1 MSTKQDIFADLVE
14 KNQGIIHKICRS
26 YTNTE
31 DEHQDMFQ
39 EVVLQLWNSFDT
51 FKDEAKFSTWL
62 YRVALNTAITLFK
75 KTKRTPTIA
84 TEKMPVVAY
93 EETTD
98 ADTREQINILY
109 KAIKQLSEVE
119 RAIVLLYLDEK
130 NYKEIAETLG
140 ISSINAR
147 VKMTRA
153 KAKLKKIM
161 EQWT

>member
-1 MSTKQDIFADLVE
+1 
-14 KNQGIIHKICRS
+14 
-26 YTNTE
+26 
-31 DEHQDMFQ
+31 MFQ

-51 FKDEAKFSTWL
+51 FKDESKFSTWL
-62 YRVALNTAITLFK
+62 YRVSLK
-75 KTKRTPTIA
+75 
-84 TEKMPVVAY
+84 
-93 EETTD
+93 
-98 ADTREQINILY
+98 NILY